1 MIDDKL
7 SGTGNQSWAGAPLRS
22 TLRFLAV
29 PGIFAI
35 TISLLGIKT
44 PPEILYGLA
53 AVIGGLLLSRI
64 HRDPEWLLALFVIYV
79 PLNRLYVAAY
89 APGING
95 TNIFLALF
103 IYAWIARAMREH
115 RPLFT
120 RRGISTLVGIWALV
134 SMFSMVTA
142 AFSYGAGL
150 VFSRDGED
158 FKVWV
163 EQFVV
168 FFAFLN
174 LIRDGAMARRVVI
187 YMMIG
192 LTVALVLG
200 VQEWLENRDAPSI
213 ELARVLGPQGQSNDY
228 GAFLVYAISP
238 VLALF
243 LCHVYRLRAWLYVP
257 YLLVIAKVLLATF
270 SRGAYI
276 GMALAGVAGGYL
288 RGKLFLFA
296 MSIIAI
302 LMVIN
307 VPEYLPKSLV
317 DRLSQTTSDAGN
329 TEELDK
335 SSQTRLVLWNAAIDM
350 SLESPILGKGFNAF
364 PELKDQY
371 TEYSVV
377 ESDNHNM
384 YLYISSQMGIP
395 ALLLFVLMLV
405 RMAWQGMKLYRQ
417 HDEDFARVIGMG
429 AFIMVCGLAVVN
441 MFGSRMTD
449 LAVSAYFW
457 IYLAAFSHVWS
468 EWVERTL
475 AQQNEGA

>member
-1 MIDDKL
+1 MINDEPL
-7 SGTGNQSWAGAPLRS
+7 GAGNQSWAGAPLRS
-22 TLRFLAV
+22 TLRFLSV
-29 PGIFAI
+29 PGAFALTVALFDI
-35 TISLLGIKT
+35 TT
-44 PPEILYGLA
+44 PPEVLYGLA

-103 IYAWIARAMREH
+103 IFAWIARAMREH

-120 RRGISTLVGIWALV
+120 RRGLSTLVGIWAVV
-134 SMFSMVTA
+134 SMFSLVTA
-142 AFSYGAGL
+142 MFLYGAGL
-150 VFSRDGED
+150 VLSQELEE

-163 EQFVV
+163 EQFIV

-192 LTVALVLG
+192 LTVALAMG

-228 GAFLVYAISP
+228 GAFLVYAVSP

-288 RGKLFLFA
+288 RGKLLLFA
-296 MSIIAI
+296 MS
-302 LMVIN
+302 MVAVVMVLT
-307 VPEYLPKSLV
+307 VPEYLPKSLM
-317 DRLSQTTSDAGN
+317 DRMSQTTSDTGN

-371 TEYSVV
+371 TEYPVE

-395 ALLLFVLMLV
+395 ALLVFVLLLV
-405 RMAWQGMKLYRQ
+405 RMARQGMQLYRQ

-429 AFIMVCGLAVVN
+429 AFTMVSGIAVVN

-457 IYLAAFSHVWS
+457 IYLAALSHVWS
-468 EWVERTL
+468 EWVERTS
-475 AQQNEGA
+475 APQNEGA